1 MDSPQLNFSLPSIL
15 GLAFVSILLGT
26 ASAGLGYELKD
37 AELMRYGHIL
47 RLLGPDGMRIFL
59 IVTGSFMTFS
69 GLAALRR
76 AVGNRVAAAIRYDGI
91 ELNGI
96 LVSRYIPWHSLD
108 RLYLREWRYRGT
120 TYQHIKAE
128 ARRPPGESVLRHFLG
143 SLFNG
148 ISTQLIDATDTEVA
162 RWVETAN
169 AARPKSFTPRRPV
182 AARRM
187 APTKIGFGRR
197 SN

>member
-96 LVSRYIPWHSLD
+96 LVSRYIPWRSLD